1 MASNNDINLRYD
13 VDRSKFSMLNFGSKT
28 RFRCLTLSKRST
40 LQICQQ
46 MSTVSLRQSHAIVL
60 SSVLSSGAS
69 LPRDL
74 LPICLVE
81 TSNGSHIHVCFLW
94 RRFFHWV
101 VSVSSRKIDLRPP
114 ENRAKH
120 ATVSKYRLALV
131 FVQRL
136 FLCDLQYFCTAS
148 TKQLFSAYF
157 LFNRSFSWFPSNIA
171 LHILS

>member
-60 SSVLSSGAS
+60 SSVCHRALLFRGTFCLSAWLKLRTVAIFMYAS
-69 LPRDL
+69 FEEDFSIELSLSVAEKLIFAHHKTARSIPL
-74 LPICLVE
+74 
-81 TSNGSHIHVCFLW
+81 
-94 RRFFHWV
+94 
-101 VSVSSRKIDLRPP
+101 SVS
-114 ENRAKH
+114 
-120 ATVSKYRLALV
+120 RLALV

-136 FLCDLQYFCTAS
+136 FLCDLQYFYTAS

-157 LFNRSFSWFPSNIA
+157 LFNRSFS
-171 LHILS
+171 